1 MPQQALLALPLQGWS
16 LSQHGERHSHH
27 DFRWE
32 DCGSLGRGKPMIKC
46 CAWIEKVTSFTAEN
60 GVQETIYSGPEM
72 YLPCSVTH
80 WIHPLQSKRIYIRRL
95 QCCFLVTKKKKKWKQ
110 SECTLKVKWTEKL
123 FSITKFWA
131 TIKKN
136 EVQQLQLTCI
146 FCWMRIIVIMLIIS
160 TPI

>member
-1 MPQQALLALPLQGWS
+1 MSQQALLALPLQGWS

-80 WIHPLQSKRIYIRRL
+80 WIHPLQSKRIYMWNLLCGHCSFIL
-95 QCCFLVTKKKKKWKQ
+95 GLGVPKVLFVPSKSLFPQ
-110 SECTLKVKWTEKL
+110 S
-123 FSITKFWA
+123 
-131 TIKKN
+131 
-136 EVQQLQLTCI
+136 CI
-146 FCWMRIIVIMLIIS
+146 SSGSSMVGLMVISFKRAYAI
-160 TPI
+160 P